1 LIATADGGI
10 LTIVAIDGRHQ
21 SGQIISTGIATLLRL
36 EFVLLLQ
43 LLQQLLLL
51 LLVRHRRMLLL
62 CVGVAVAV
70 AAAAV
75 AAAVAVAA
83 GRRLLALQLVA
94 PQRHGVRR
102 VL

>member
-1 LIATADGGI
+1 
-10 LTIVAIDGRHQ
+10 
-21 SGQIISTGIATLLRL
+21 
-36 EFVLLLQ
+36 
-43 LLQQLLLL
+43 
-51 LLVRHRRMLLL
+51 MLLL